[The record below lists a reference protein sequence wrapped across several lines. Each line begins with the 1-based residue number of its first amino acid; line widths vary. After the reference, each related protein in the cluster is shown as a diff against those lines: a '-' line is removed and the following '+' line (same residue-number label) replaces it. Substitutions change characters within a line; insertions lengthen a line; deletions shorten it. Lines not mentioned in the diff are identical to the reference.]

1 MKNKKYLAWIF
12 SDVSLNKTLAVSS
25 FLINQLCENF
35 EKIYFINMYKL
46 RVFTDWP
53 FYEKEFSY
61 EVDNKFK
68 IPNNTEIFIPK
79 TIKDFEDFMIGKELI
94 AINNIGRFL
103 SDLKINFLLGR
114 HPIKQVQIQNIGFHN
129 TRVKWLNSFFDKN
142 LNFKSN
148 KNYAHRLY
156 VLHKYYG
163 HKLHVLL
170 SNFGLLPKIQIR
182 FTSSSEII
190 DIINKS
196 FVKKILFYLKLFYV
210 KEFVLINSRS
220 FDIFKKNKIKT
231 SEDKIVLIDFDLYNI
246 ELTATQGNL
255 DKKNI
260 EKHYYYLN
268 KLANNLSNMYDKKV
282 VVCIHPSDNLEF
294 KKKYFPNLEVVQY
307 QTMENIYKA
316 FLVLFIESS
325 AIVDAILLKKRILT
339 LISNFSG
346 ENSINCA
353 LAWIKRV
360 GFLSID
366 IEDEIKIDK
375 NKLLSKLDDAKK
387 NYSNYIKSYIA
398 PDGNNIGCEK
408 IIKILKERFFKAVN

>member
-1 MKNKKYLAWIF
+1 MKNKKYLAWVF
-12 SDVSLNKTLAVSS
+12 SEVSLNKILATHS
-25 FLINQLCENF
+25 FLINRLSENF
-35 EKIYFINMYKL
+35 EKIYFINMYKFKL
-46 RVFTDWP
+46 FTNWP

-68 IPNNTEIFIPK
+68 VPNNIEIFIPK

-114 HPIKQVQIQNIGFHN
+114 YPIKQIQIQNIGFYN
-129 TRVKWLNSFFDKN
+129 TNTKLLNISFWKKLTYK
-142 LNFKSN
+142 LN
-148 KNYAHRLY
+148 
-156 VLHKYYG
+156 KYYG
-163 HKLHVLL
+163 HKLTVLL

-196 FVKKILFYLKLFYV
+196 FVKKILFNLKLFYV

-220 FDIFKKNKIKT
+220 FDIFKKDKIKT
-231 SEDKIVLIDFDLYNI
+231 SEDKIVLIDFNLNHPEGVAY
-246 ELTATQGNL
+246 QGNL
-255 DKKNI
+255 DQINI

-268 KLANNLSNMYDKKV
+268 KLTNNLSNMYNKKA
-282 VVCIHPSDNLEF
+282 VVCLHPTDNLEL

-307 QTMENIYKA
+307 QTTENTYKA

-325 AIVDAILLKKRILT
+325 AIVDAILLKKRILN

-346 ENSINCA
+346 ENVSNYT
-353 LAWIKRV
+353 LEWTKRV
-360 GFLSID
+360 GFLRIN
-366 IEDEIKIDK
+366 IEDELKINN

-387 NYSNYIKSYIA
+387 NYSNYIKSFIA

-408 IIKILKERFFKAVN
+408 IIKTLKERFF

>member
-1 MKNKKYLAWIF
+1 MKNKKYLAWVF
-12 SDVSLNKTLAVSS
+12 SEVSLNKILLIHS
-25 FLINQLCENF
+25 FLINRLSENF
-35 EKIYFINMYKL
+35 EKIYFINMYKFKL
-46 RVFTDWP
+46 FTNWP

-68 IPNNTEIFIPK
+68 FPNNIEIFIPK
-79 TIKDFEDFMIGKELI
+79 TIKDFEDFMIDKELI

-114 HPIKQVQIQNIGFHN
+114 YPIKQIQIQNIGFYN
-129 TRVKWLNSFFDKN
+129 TNTKLLNISFWKKLTYK
-142 LNFKSN
+142 LN
-148 KNYAHRLY
+148 
-156 VLHKYYG
+156 KYYG
-163 HKLHVLL
+163 HKLTVLL

-196 FVKKILFYLKLFYV
+196 FVKKILFKLKLFYV

-220 FDIFKKNKIKT
+220 FDIFKKNEIKT
-231 SEDKIVLIDFDLYNI
+231 SEDKIVLIDYNLNHP
-246 ELTATQGNL
+246 ETVAYQGNL
-255 DKKNI
+255 DQINI

-268 KLANNLSNMYDKKV
+268 KLTNNLSNMYNKKA
-282 VVCIHPSDNLEF
+282 VVCLHPTDNLEL
-294 KKKYFPNLEVVQY
+294 KKKYFPNLEVVQH
-307 QTMENIYKA
+307 QTTENTYKA

-325 AIVDAILLKKRILT
+325 AIVDAILLKKRILN

-346 ENSINCA
+346 KNAINYTLEWA
-353 LAWIKRV
+353 KRV
-360 GFLSID
+360 GFLRIN
-366 IEDEIKIDK
+366 IEDELKINN

-387 NYSNYIKSYIA
+387 NYSNYIKSFIA

-408 IIKILKERFFKAVN
+408 IIKTLKERFF

>member
-1 MKNKKYLAWIF
+1 MKNKKYLAWVF
-12 SDVSLNKTLAVSS
+12 TAVSLNKLLTVHS
-25 FLINQLCENF
+25 FLINRLCENF
-35 EKIYFINMYKL
+35 EKIYFINMYKFKL
-46 RVFTDWP
+46 FTNWP

-68 IPNNTEIFIPK
+68 FPNNIEIFIPK
-79 TIKDFEDFMIGKELI
+79 TIKDFEDFMIDKELI
-94 AINNIGRFL
+94 AINTIGRFF

-114 HPIKQVQIQNIGFHN
+114 HPIKQTQIQNIGFFN
-129 TRVKWLNSFFDKN
+129 TDSKLLNKSFRKR
-142 LNFKSN
+142 LGFKIN
-148 KNYAHRLY
+148 
-156 VLHKYYG
+156 KYYG
-163 HKLHVLL
+163 HKLTVLL

-196 FVKKILFYLKLFYV
+196 FVKKILFKLKLFYV

-220 FDIFKKNKIKT
+220 FDIFKKNEIKT
-231 SEDKIVLIDFDLYNI
+231 SEDKIVLMDYNLNNPEAI
-246 ELTATQGNL
+246 AYQGNL
-255 DKKNI
+255 NQINI

-268 KLANNLSNMYDKKV
+268 KITNNLSNMYNKKV
-282 VVCIHPSDNLEF
+282 VVCIHPNDNLEL

-307 QTMENIYKA
+307 QTMENVYKA

-325 AIVDAILLKKRILT
+325 AIVDAILLKKRIIN

-346 ENSINCA
+346 EITMNWS
-353 LAWIKRV
+353 LEWYKRI
-360 GFLSID
+360 GFLRIN
-366 IEDEIKIDK
+366 IEDELKINN

-387 NYSNYIKSYIA
+387 NYSNYIKSFIA

-408 IIKILKERFFKAVN
+408 IIKTLKERFF

>member
-12 SDVSLNKTLAVSS
+12 SDVSLNKTLTANS

-46 RVFTDWP
+46 RVFTNWP

-68 IPNNTEIFIPK
+68 IPNNIEIFIPK
-79 TIKDFEDFMIGKELI
+79 TIKDFENFMIGKELI
-94 AINNIGRFL
+94 AINNIGRFF

-114 HPIKQVQIQNIGFHN
+114 HPIKQTQIQNIGFFN
-129 TRVKWLNSFFDKN
+129 TDSKLLNKSFRKR
-142 LNFKSN
+142 LGFKIN
-148 KNYAHRLY
+148 
-156 VLHKYYG
+156 KYYG
-163 HKLHVLL
+163 HKLTVLL

-190 DIINKS
+190 DTINKS
-196 FVKKILFYLKLFYV
+196 FVKKILFKLKLFYV
-210 KEFVLINSRS
+210 REFVLINSRS

-231 SEDKIVLIDFDLYNI
+231 SEDKIVLLDYNLNDP
-246 ELTATQGNL
+246 EVVVYQGNL
-255 DKKNI
+255 DQTNI

-268 KLANNLSNMYDKKV
+268 KLTNNLSNMYNKKV
-282 VVCIHPSDNLEF
+282 VVCIHPSDNLEL

-307 QTMENIYKA
+307 QTTENIYKA

-325 AIVDAILLKKRILT
+325 VITDAILLKKRILT

-346 ENSINCA
+346 ENVIDHSLRWVKKVGLLGIN
-353 LAWIKRV
+353 
-360 GFLSID
+360 

-375 NKLLSKLDDAKK
+375 NKLLSKLDDVKK
-387 NYSNYIKSYIA
+387 NYSNYIKSFIA
-398 PDGNNIGCEK
+398 PDGNNLGYEK
-408 IIKILKERFFKAVN
+408 IIKILKERFF

>member
-12 SDVSLNKTLAVSS
+12 SEVTLNKILTVNS

-35 EKIYFINMYKL
+35 EKIYFINMFKL
-46 RVFTDWP
+46 KLFTNWP
-53 FYEKEFSY
+53 FYEKEFIY

-68 IPNNTEIFIPK
+68 VPNNIEIFIPK

-114 HPIKQVQIQNIGFHN
+114 HPIKQVQIQNIGFYN
-129 TRVKWLNSFFDKN
+129 TNTKLLNISFWKKLTFK
-142 LNFKSN
+142 LN
-148 KNYAHRLY
+148 
-156 VLHKYYG
+156 KYYG
-163 HKLHVLL
+163 HKLTVLL
-170 SNFGLLPKIQIR
+170 SDFGLLPKIQIR

-196 FVKKILFYLKLFYV
+196 FVKKILFNLKLFYV

-231 SEDKIVLIDFDLYNI
+231 SEDKIVLIDYNLNLP
-246 ELTATQGNL
+246 ELIAYQGNL
-255 DKKNI
+255 DQINI

-268 KLANNLSNMYDKKV
+268 KLINNLSNMYNKKA
-282 VVCIHPSDNLEF
+282 VVCVHPNDNLEL
-294 KKKYFPNLEVVQY
+294 KKKYFPNIEVVQY
-307 QTMENIYKA
+307 QTTENIYKA

-325 AIVDAILLKKRILT
+325 AIVDAILLKKRILN

-346 ENSINCA
+346 ENAINYTLEWA
-353 LAWIKRV
+353 KRV
-360 GFLSID
+360 GFLRIN
-366 IEDEIKIDK
+366 IEDELKINN

-387 NYSNYIKSYIA
+387 NYSNYIKSFIA

-408 IIKILKERFFKAVN
+408 IIKTLKERFF